1 MFRSPLLFA
10 CVLLL
15 GAVACTST
23 ATKISQSFRNPGFE
37 ETVFEKLF
45 VIGVAPDQ
53 EGREAFENAFTAAIV
68 KEGGSAQASSSL
80 LPDTTLLPEEAIH
93 AAIEAGDFD
102 GVLITRLLGVDRK
115 TTFTPP
121 RSYYRPRTMFYHA
134 GPAWGMGFGGF
145 YGFYGTTFTEQH
157 RPGYFETSKTVRLET
172 NLYSAATN
180 DLVWTAQ
187 SETVDPKSVPD
198 LLASMTATVAKR
210 LRSEGFIR

>member
-1 MFRSPLLFA
+1 
-10 CVLLL
+10 
-15 GAVACTST
+15 
-23 ATKISQSFRNPGFE
+23 
-37 ETVFEKLF
+37 
-45 VIGVAPDQ
+45 
-53 EGREAFENAFTAAIV
+53 
-68 KEGGSAQASSSL
+68 
-80 LPDTTLLPEEAIH
+80 LLPEEAIH
-93 AAIEAGDFD
+93 GAIEAGSFD
-102 GVLITRLLGVDRK
+102 GVLITRLLGVDRN

-121 RSYYRPRTMFYHA
+121 RKYYRPRTTFYHA

-198 LLASMTATVAKR
+198 LLNSMTAAVAKR